1 MKSPIDNVIVQ
12 QMRELTEGGGGP
24 IPAVRSTRRRRNQ
37 ICIAVLAIGA
47 INLVLYTFI
56 YAAVGGD
63 AFNGYRR
70 VVQNADGSSRVEY
83 VVRGHHLR
91 YLSGLE
97 THVSRGM
104 WIYSYSHS
112 ILLLLTSGAMI
123 ISMLFLARPHILAT
137 MRDGWINGQ
146 VFVTAFGTIVAL
158 LTAAAVFLFTWDFI
172 TQLAA

>member
-63 AFNGYRR
+63 ARELSVFMCGPEGMLRAFQTGLR
-70 VVQNADGSSRVEY
+70 AGG
-83 VVRGHHLR
+83 VR
-91 YLSGLE
+91 
-97 THVSRGM
+97 
-104 WIYSYSHS
+104 
-112 ILLLLTSGAMI
+112 
-123 ISMLFLARPHILAT
+123 ARAIH
-137 MRDGWINGQ
+137 REFFDWR
-146 VFVTAFGTIVAL
+146 
-158 LTAAAVFLFTWDFI
+158 
-172 TQLAA
+172 